1 MAKESVTY
9 VLLLDKDSLT
19 WFVSTTGEVFS
30 IELDNSVLNEME
42 IVDPEKLHKILAA
55 VVENKAL
62 TPGPII
68 MIIASSI
75 FFTFELSSDPTV
87 SIADQL
93 TDFAQHSPFT
103 SVFTKDISIGKE
115 KYGICL
121 NRELYENLL
130 SSFSKFNFTFETL
143 VPDLLVKSELAG
155 GFTAEF
161 GNSVIKMQN
170 KLEQQDL
177 LEPDKKRSAISS
189 LKIEKE
195 GGSKKRTFLLASV
208 FVILIVTLVLMYLR
222 MQKQNEVLFSPPPA
236 PQEAVISEDSEPEE
250 IEAYQASS
258 AAELLEDLSASASA
272 EPELLQEQTVM
283 VSNASSTSGLA
294 STVAEELEELGFS
307 NVQSENYTG
316 VTVVESQVIINQ
328 EVPPE
333 VRAYLLQSL
342 TERDIEPEI
351 KVVSDTEFDI
361 QLILVSE

>member
-1 MAKESVTY
+1 MAKEAITY
-9 VLLLDKDSLT
+9 VLFLDKDTLT

-30 IELDNSVLNEME
+30 IQLDNTVLHEME
-42 IVDPEKLHKILAA
+42 IVDPDKLHKILAA
-55 VVENKAL
+55 VVENKKL
-62 TPGPII
+62 SPGSII
-68 MIIASSI
+68 MIMASSI
-75 FFTFELSSDPTV
+75 FFTFELSNDPTISV
-87 SIADQL
+87 AEQL

-130 SSFSKFNFTFETL
+130 SSFSKLDFTFETL
-143 VPDLLVKSELAG
+143 VPDLLVKAELAG

-161 GNSVIKMQN
+161 GNTIIKMKK

-195 GGSKKRTFLLASV
+195 GGSKKRTFMLGSV
-208 FVILIVTLVLMYLR
+208 FLLLIFTLVFMYLR
-222 MQKQNEVLFSPPPA
+222 MQKQNEVLFTPPPA
-236 PQEAVISEDSEPEE
+236 PQSASVPEDTEPEE
-250 IEAYQASS
+250 IASSQASS
-258 AAELLEDLSASASA
+258 AAELVEVLSASASA
-272 EPELLQEQTVM
+272 DPVLLQQQTVM

-294 STVAEELEELGFS
+294 STVAEELEELGFLD
-307 NVQSENYTG
+307 VQSENYTG
-316 VTVVESQVIINQ
+316 VTITEPQMLINQ

-333 VRAYLLQSL
+333 VRTYLLKSL
-342 TERDIEPEI
+342 TEKGIEPEI
-351 KVVSDTEFDI
+351 NIVSDTQYDI